1 MGKKRA
7 LKDLWIAFFAIIGA
21 ILIIINK
28 GISIAIGIILVLISI
43 IISISKAWVK

>member
-7 LKDLWIAFFAIIGA
+7 LKDLWIAIFALVGA
-21 ILIIINK
+21 TLIVFSESVLQVL
-28 GISIAIGIILVLISI
+28 GVILVIISI